1 MHFTKLGKANYYDC
15 DGNNLLKISAA
26 MRYMQQTSSEHLESI
41 DLSPVKLYHEGM
53 VFLLTKMCI
62 KAHRMPRVAE
72 PLVLG
77 TAATE
82 TRGPRYVREFSIDSA
97 DGERLISALSLW
109 ILVEPE
115 TRRILRPANF
125 PYPLPFVPSLIGGAI
140 DDVRFPKLLETGERY
155 ESEVEIKYSHL
166 DTNSH
171 VNNSIYADFV
181 CDSLPFEKFSATE
194 LDTLVIGF
202 NNEAKRGD
210 LLKITTSVLT
220 GKEYYLLGR
229 HGGGACFEALAIL
242 K

>member
-15 DGNNLLKISAA
+15 DGNNRLKISAA

-41 DLSPVKLYHEGM
+41 DLSPVKLYREGM

-62 KAHRMPRVAE
+62 KVHRTPQVAE

-82 TRGPRYVREFSIDSA
+82 TRGPRFVREFTLEA
-97 DGERLISALSLW
+97 PGGERLISALSLW
-109 ILVEPE
+109 ILVDPE
-115 TRRILRPANF
+115 TRKIMRPASF
-125 PYPLPFVPSLIGGAI
+125 PYLLPFVPSLLNGVV
-140 DDVRFPKLLETGERY
+140 DDIRFPKLLDTGNRY
-155 ESEVEIKYSHL
+155 ENEIEIKYSHL

-181 CDSLPFEKFSATE
+181 CDSLPFEKLSASE
-194 LDTLVIGF
+194 FDTIVIGF
-202 NNEAKRGD
+202 QNEARRGD
-210 LLKITTSVLT
+210 RLRITTSVLT
-220 GKEYYLLGR
+220 EKEYYLSGS
-229 HGGGACFEALAIL
+229 HGGGVCFEALAIL